1 MDNEIRFGTEKII
14 DIKTN
19 NEIYEKERRNY
30 DIKRDERL
38 LLNLKIFLQL
48 FLFFFK
54 KTDINW

>member
-54 KTDINW
+54 KTDIN